1 MKTLVALL
9 LGSSL
14 AGCCAFGVNCPAPPP
29 PYADYQVALDGVND
43 AGDLCCL
50 LNDSLPGGP
59 QNLLKGQSG
68 RGEDPRWYTNT
79 FNGDSLSNDKLEMVL
94 KAPPYPGVDDTVS
107 MGAFRPNLD
116 FGRDSA
122 FTLRAT
128 FEYPD
133 SVTVGKGWAF
143 AIVARTGD
151 AEHDTP
157 DLSRVQVSA
166 RVRQPDPVKM
176 RPRDIDIRFQEVDGD
191 KVNTLTIYNAPE
203 GSAEY
208 NAIKAGQPVTL
219 KLVLNRKAGIGSAYV
234 TIGTI
239 VKSLENFPL
248 TVFGVNSAPPLTAAG
263 VALATDSD
271 WQDADGH
278 GEIRVQVTDFR
289 ICVTENNC

>member
-1 MKTLVALL
+1 MKIIVALL

-14 AGCCAFGVNCPAPPP
+14 AGCCALGVNCPAPPP

-43 AGDLCCL
+43 ADDLCCL
-50 LNDSLPGGP
+50 LHDNLPGGP

-68 RGEDPRWYTNT
+68 HHEEAHWYTNT
-79 FNGDSLSNDKLEMVL
+79 YSGDSLSNDKLEMVL
-94 KAPPYPGVDDTVS
+94 KAPPDPGVEDTVS

-116 FGRDSA
+116 FGRNSV

-133 SVTVGKGWAF
+133 PVALKGWAF
-143 AIVARTGD
+143 AVLARTGD

-166 RVRQPDPVKM
+166 RMRQADPAKM

-191 KVNTLTIYNAPE
+191 NAHTLTIYNAPE
-203 GSAEY
+203 GSAEF
-208 NAIKAGQPVTL
+208 NAIKSGQPVTL
-219 KLVLNRKAGIGSAYV
+219 KLVLDRKAGIGSAYV

-248 TVFGVNSAPPLTAAG
+248 TVFGANSAPILITAG
-263 VALATDSD
+263 VALATDTD
-271 WQDADGH
+271 WN
-278 GEIRVQVTDFR
+278 ETIRVQATDFR
-289 ICVTENNC
+289 ICTSSSNC